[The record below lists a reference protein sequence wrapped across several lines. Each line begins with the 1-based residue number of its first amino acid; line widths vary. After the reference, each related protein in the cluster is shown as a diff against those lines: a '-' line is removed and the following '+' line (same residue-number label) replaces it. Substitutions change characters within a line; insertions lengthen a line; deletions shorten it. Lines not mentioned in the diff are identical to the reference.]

1 MKNFELFE
9 SQNRIK
15 KIENLGDPLKNL
27 QELVDF
33 EIFREELESMS
44 RSGTEKGGRPP
55 YDPVMMFK
63 IIVLQKLYNLSD
75 RQTEYQINDRF
86 TFQRFLGVG
95 EHEKLPDEKTI
106 WVYRERLIREGSDR
120 ILFSKL
126 SYWIQRSGFEL
137 KAGAI
142 VDATIISVPIQRN
155 TEEESEAIKQDQIPK
170 AWKEDG
176 RKLRQKDTDARWTKK
191 RGKSYFG
198 YKNHIM
204 IDSTHKI
211 IRDYTTTSANV
222 HDSQVCIKLI
232 ETMRKGELIFGD
244 SAYPIPTVLLEGKKK
259 GILTL
264 FCEKGKRNQ
273 PLSEDSKIL
282 NKHLSKVRSRVE
294 HIFADIKSF
303 GGKRIRCRG
312 LARAELQIF
321 LSNFV
326 YNTRRFIFLSGA
338 SHA

>member
-155 TEEESEAIKQDQIPK
+155 TEEENEAIKQDQIPK

-176 RKLRQKDTDARWTKK
+176 RKLRRKDTDARWTKK

-198 YKNHIM
+198 Y
-204 IDSTHKI
+204 
-211 IRDYTTTSANV
+211 
-222 HDSQVCIKLI
+222 
-232 ETMRKGELIFGD
+232 
-244 SAYPIPTVLLEGKKK
+244 
-259 GILTL
+259 
-264 FCEKGKRNQ
+264 
-273 PLSEDSKIL
+273 
-282 NKHLSKVRSRVE
+282 
-294 HIFADIKSF
+294 IKS
-303 GGKRIRCRG
+303 
-312 LARAELQIF
+312 
-321 LSNFV
+321 
-326 YNTRRFIFLSGA
+326 YYDRFNS
-338 SHA
+338 